1 MNPNLGNNQN
11 KWLHQGLLLFLSCL
25 IFGCTTTTD
34 NPADVL
40 NGVLSDTDEQIFV
53 GDPMEANYDPNV
65 IMKRAES
72 YFEKERYPEAIVEY
86 KHFLDLHRGHVLA
99 PYAQYK
105 IANSHYKRF
114 KSIDRDP
121 EPVKESVAAFEK
133 LLAEYPDNRY
143 QAEAREKIN
152 TCHEHLAAHHIFVGK
167 FYYNKEAYLAAA
179 HRYENVIDNY
189 PTLAAAGDAKY
200 QLARTYEDL
209 GAVEWAAGW
218 LIDFVQNHPENELYD
233 DGMEM
238 LASMQED
245 YPEVMIAQMP
255 NPINEVNEDTELGT
269 LNAGYQNES
278 LSIGSTSSASLLSK
292 YAIDEKGTQVSRASS
307 GFQNINPNHGTTS
320 SSPGLNP
327 APVNV
332 AYRDSSSSLIGTPT
346 GHSSAAVHTITE
358 HALCSLGSW
367 CESSP
372 ASAAKAPP
380 PTKVCRLGEWC

>member
-1 MNPNLGNNQN
+1 MNPNLGNRQN
-11 KWLHQGLLLFLSCL
+11 TWLHRSLLLLFSAL

-40 NGVLSDTDEQIFV
+40 KGVLSDTDEQIFV

-105 IANSHYKRF
+105 IAITHFKRF

-143 QAEAREKIN
+143 KAEAREKIK
-152 TCHEHLAAHHIFVGK
+152 TCHEHLAEHHIFVGK

-218 LIDFVQNHPENELYD
+218 LVDFVQNHPENELFD

-238 LASMQED
+238 LAKMQED

-255 NPINEVNEDTELGT
+255 NPIEEVGEDTGLGT

-278 LSIGSTSSASLLSK
+278 LTTGSSSPSLLSE
-292 YAIDEKGTQVSRASS
+292 YAIDEKGTQLASASS
-307 GFQNINPNHGTTS
+307 GFQNTLPQNGALPS
-320 SSPGLNP
+320 SAGLNST
-327 APVNV
+327 PVNV
-332 AYRDSSSSLIGTPT
+332 AYRGSSSSMSGTPI

-372 ASAAKAPP
+372 ASATIAPP